1 MKEVILMRNRIQNIL
16 YQIKSDKPKI
26 TPETMNGA
34 WNFLFYPFIIL
45 GLYEYYIFLNDDP
58 NAALFFKILLFFVYI
73 IGSAIIH
80 SLFILLLLYINLFI
94 DRALSFILKVLLN
107 E

>member
-1 MKEVILMRNRIQNIL
+1 MKEVILMRDKIWNIL
-16 YQIKSDKPKI
+16 YQIKCDKPKI
-26 TPETMNGA
+26 TPETVSGA

-45 GLYEYYIFLNDDP
+45 GLYEYYVFLNDDP
-58 NAALFFKILLFFVYI
+58 NAALFFKILFFFVCI
-73 IGSAIIH
+73 IGSVIIH
-80 SLFILLLLYINLFI
+80 SLFIILLSYINLFI